1 MEKNKKVDTKSNK
14 KPTFI
19 DEAFVSN
26 SPELLDIYN
35 GIKMTPPNP
44 HHLVSRTNELVK
56 FDDSVVINPH
66 TIYTGMSGI
75 KVGNRLTE
83 KSNNYLENMFS
94 HISSSSKIH
103 ILDIGR
109 TKHELTKEDIQDLEK
124 TMSNIFLDEN
134 FKNKSDSE
142 IEEMLHNFYKG
153 TKFDQ
158 VDFKYKEFIRNI
170 DNTNDEHKIT
180 IGKTRYGMT
189 SALYSDLFDTH
200 NGVERKQIDFKYNE
214 YLFPNLSGRAISL
227 FGNELIIYSTKSTT
241 QSHKEFIEMYP
252 DNESEFINSIKEYH
266 RLVGKSI
273 FELLDKDFDI
283 NVIYVEKGVGV
294 IKHLDDYYKNDCFTK
309 LLRNDDIE
317 DLNISTSKKVIC
329 LDCTAIKEPHLILK
343 NKFENKK
350 LILIV
355 DINNFSIINQHTK
368 DLVSD
373 IINEID
379 LSILPTEEEFKKRAW
394 KIKEEQGIKLT
405 AALNELSKKYGY
417 SCFNAIKPQLLKK

>member
-1 MEKNKKVDTKSNK
+1 MEKNKKSNK
-14 KPTFI
+14 KTIFI
-19 DEAFVSN
+19 DEEFVSN

-35 GIKMTPPNP
+35 GIKMAPSNP
-44 HHLVSRTNELVK
+44 HHLVSKTNELVK
-56 FDDSVVINPH
+56 FDNSAVINPH
-66 TIYTGMSGI
+66 TIYTGMSRP
-75 KVGNRLTE
+75 KVSTNQFSEHRFFEDMFMRT
-83 KSNNYLENMFS
+83 SNPKRMR
-94 HISSSSKIH
+94 
-103 ILDIGR
+103 ILDIG
-109 TKHELTKEDIQDLEK
+109 ISEK
-124 TMSNIFLDEN
+124 TRIEQINSIKNSNPMELGDIALINESEDTNQYSILSPLIGITKTMKEQ
-134 FKNKSDSE
+134 KNGY
-142 IEEMLHNFYKG
+142 M
-153 TKFDQ
+153 
-158 VDFKYKEFIRNI
+158 
-170 DNTNDEHKIT
+170 IT

-189 SALYSDLFDTH
+189 SALYSDLFDTY

-214 YLFPNLSGRAISL
+214 YLFPNLSGQAISL

-252 DNESEFINSIKEYH
+252 DNESEFLNSIKEYH

-273 FELLDKDFDI
+273 FELLEKDFDI

-317 DLNISTSKKVIC
+317 DLNILTSKKVIC
-329 LDCTAIKEPHLILK
+329 FDCTAIKEPHLILK

-355 DINNFSIINQHTK
+355 DIKHFSIINQHTK

>member
-1 MEKNKKVDTKSNK
+1 MEKNKKSNK
-14 KPTFI
+14 KTIFI
-19 DEAFVSN
+19 DEEFVSN

-35 GIKMTPPNP
+35 GIKMAPSNP
-44 HHLVSRTNELVK
+44 HHLVSKTNELVK
-56 FDDSVVINPH
+56 FDDSAVINPH

-75 KVGNRLTE
+75 KVKNKLTE
-83 KSNNYLENMFS
+83 RNNKFLEYMFNHLSGSKKIYL
-94 HISSSSKIH
+94 
-103 ILDIGR
+103 LDVDR
-109 TKHELTKEDIQDLEK
+109 KDLELTDEDVKNFEK

-142 IEEMLHNFYKG
+142 IEEMLHNLYKG

-170 DNTNDEHKIT
+170 DNMKARHKIT

-189 SALYSDLFDTH
+189 SALYSDLFDTY

-214 YLFPNLSGRAISL
+214 YLFPNLSGQAISL

-252 DNESEFINSIKEYH
+252 DNESEFLNSIKEYH

-273 FELLDKDFDI
+273 FELLEKDFDI

-317 DLNISTSKKVIC
+317 DLNILTSKKVIC
-329 LDCTAIKEPHLILK
+329 FDCTAIKEPHLILK

-355 DINNFSIINQHTK
+355 DIKHFSIINQHTK